1 MQVARGAN
9 GCGGH
14 GPFNTA
20 QCPQMQTRFSFSTI
34 VQIHFCVALAKWKL
48 AKMHKYANSSHYKYL
63 THRITETAQRI
74 NIHNAR
80 KGKRALYLFMRSLGT
95 NISYKSYKR
104 MI

>member
-14 GPFNTA
+14 GSFNTA
-20 QCPQMQTRFSFSTI
+20 QCPQMQKRFSFSTI

-63 THRITETAQRI
+63 HTGSQKQHRELIYTMHAKVSMPYI
-74 NIHNAR
+74 YSCDH
-80 KGKRALYLFMRSLGT
+80 
-95 NISYKSYKR
+95 
-104 MI
+104 